1 MSRSL
6 SFFFVLVGFLC
17 AGLVSSQDVSSLPPE
32 CLTGAISLQQACSAE
47 LAKALTTLGA
57 PPSVASSTDITAIS
71 NVVKTA
77 AANGKGPV
85 ALAELAPSA
94 GCCRA
99 ACSFAATT
107 CLCNT
112 NLVGLVAQVAGIDA
126 ASGAQ
131 ITSALASKCSFK
143 DISIPAGTCTPGIK
157 APALQCPA

>member
-6 SFFFVLVGFLC
+6 FSVLVGLLC

-71 NVVKTA
+71 TVVKTA

-94 GCCRA
+94 
-99 ACSFAATT
+99 
-107 CLCNT
+107 
-112 NLVGLVAQVAGIDA
+112 V
-126 ASGAQ
+126 
-131 ITSALASKCSFK
+131 TSALASKCNFK